1 MGGYFEDGRV
11 ITGEAPMLKQYVYNV
26 GLALS
31 QLVSCLI
38 GGDPDESICS
48 RSARGSLAGY
58 PLARYFF
65 EPLLNGI
72 MGSPDHCRNSM
83 EPDEDFKKEIWS
95 WK

>member
-11 ITGEAPMLKQYVYNV
+11 ITGEAPRLKQYVYNV

-31 QLVSCLI
+31 QLVSCLL

-48 RSARGSLAGY
+48 RSARGANY
-58 PLARYFF
+58 PLCRYVLL
-65 EPLLNGI
+65 PLLNGI
-72 MGSPDHCRNSM
+72 MGSPDHCQNSM